1 MVLFLASS
9 LGNCN
14 RQYQTQ
20 ILTACTKE
28 QAVTVANHSMKKAHK
43 NLGDLTTTVA
53 EDSSYIYI
61 IYRLK
66 TRMIGGGG
74 EIKVS
79 KTDCQIVDRKYYQ

>member
-1 MVLFLASS
+1 
-9 LGNCN
+9 
-14 RQYQTQ
+14 
-20 ILTACTKE
+20 
-28 QAVTVANHSMKKAHK
+28 MKKAHK
-43 NLGDLTTTVA
+43 NLGDLTTTVE

-66 TRMIGGGG
+66 TSMIGGGG